1 MTLGTP
7 TPERSLRAPRC
18 LPPPEFPAACPPP
31 EFPPPPVLVPNPGKH
46 APFPPIPRVR
56 AAHPRAVPTSSGPAV
71 RSPPGRE
78 RADANSAPAPRPPP
92 RAGFRLHARLPRAG
106 LGCASRFAPQP
117 PGAPQPRVPGEE
129 GRAPGAGLVCANP
142 AGPRPP
148 PPFSASPWPL
158 RLPPKPLLAPAV
170 VFSPVR
176 SGDGSARSFCT
187 QLERS
192 FWLST
197 RWGNAG

>member
-1 MTLGTP
+1 MRPVVCLPRSSQPPARPPSFPLPPSWSRIPENTLPSPRSPESAPP
-7 TPERSLRAPRC
+7 TPGLSR
-18 LPPPEFPAACPPP
+18 PALAQ
-31 EFPPPPVLVPNPGKH
+31 
-46 APFPPIPRVR
+46 R
-56 AAHPRAVPTSSGPAV
+56 V